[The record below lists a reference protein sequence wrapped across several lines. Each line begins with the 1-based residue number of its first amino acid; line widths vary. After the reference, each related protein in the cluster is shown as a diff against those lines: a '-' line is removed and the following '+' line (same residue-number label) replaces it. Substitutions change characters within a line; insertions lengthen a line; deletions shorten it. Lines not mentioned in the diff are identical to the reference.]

1 MFTQTERLIAVRN
14 LRPKRKQG
22 FLKIISL
29 FSFLG
34 IMLGVAILIIVMSVM
49 NGFRADLTDKIIGLN
64 PHLILQLND
73 GNDIKNV
80 KNKLSQK
87 YNKIN
92 ITETV
97 SGEVLA
103 GKEEFGIDPQMA
115 SQLASEIRSIH
126 ELNVSIGLIIGA
138 GNIFRGMEAAT
149 KGMERVT
156 GDYLG
161 MLATIMNAI
170 SLQDALEK
178 EDVETRTLSAI
189 TVSQIAEPYIRRR
202 ALRHLDKNRVVIV
215 AGGTGN
221 PYFTTDTAAAL
232 RAKELKANVLL
243 KGTKVDGVY
252 DKDPVLYSDEI
263 KYNEISYSEVLK
275 KNIQI
280 MDLTAI
286 TLCKENALP
295 IHVFNINKSGDL
307 KKVIL
312 GESIGTTINV

>member
-1 MFTQTERLIAVRN
+1 MPG
-14 LRPKRKQG
+14 PKYGRIL
-22 FLKIISL
+22 LKL
-29 FSFLG
+29 
-34 IMLGVAILIIVMSVM
+34 
-49 NGFRADLTDKIIGLN
+49 
-64 PHLILQLND
+64 
-73 GNDIKNV
+73 
-80 KNKLSQK
+80 
-87 YNKIN
+87 
-92 ITETV
+92 

-103 GKEEFGIDPQMA
+103 GKQEFGIDPLVA
-115 SQLASEIRSIH
+115 SRLASEIKTIH
-126 ELNVSIGLIIGA
+126 ELNVTIGLIIGA

-149 KGMERVT
+149 KGMDRVT

-178 EDVETRTLSAI
+178 EGIETRTLSAI
-189 TVSQIAEPYIRRR
+189 SVSQISEPFIRRR

-252 DKDPVLYSDEI
+252 DKDPFLHSDAV
-263 KYNEISYSEVLK
+263 KYDEISYSEVLNN
-275 KNIQI
+275 NIRI

-286 TLCKENALP
+286 TLCKENMLP
-295 IHVFNINKSGDL
+295 IHVFNINKNGDL
-307 KKVIL
+307 KKAIL
-312 GESIGTTINV
+312 GESIGTIINV

>member
-1 MFTQTERLIAVRN
+1 MSSPVYRRIL
-14 LRPKRKQG
+14 
-22 FLKIISL
+22 LKL
-29 FSFLG
+29 
-34 IMLGVAILIIVMSVM
+34 
-49 NGFRADLTDKIIGLN
+49 
-64 PHLILQLND
+64 
-73 GNDIKNV
+73 
-80 KNKLSQK
+80 
-87 YNKIN
+87 
-92 ITETV
+92 

-103 GKEEFGIDPQMA
+103 GEQDFGIDPTKA
-115 SQLASEIRSIH
+115 TQLANEIKSTH
-126 ELNVSIGLIIGA
+126 EMGVDIILIIGG
-138 GNIFRGMEAAT
+138 GNIFRGLQAAS
-149 KGMERVT
+149 KGMDRVT

-232 RAKELKANVLL
+232 RAKELKTNVLL

-252 DKDPVLYSDEI
+252 DKDPVLYSDAK

-275 KNIQI
+275 KNIRI

-312 GESIGTTINV
+312 GQSIGTTINV

>member
-1 MFTQTERLIAVRN
+1 MPG
-14 LRPKRKQG
+14 PKYGRIL
-22 FLKIISL
+22 LKL
-29 FSFLG
+29 
-34 IMLGVAILIIVMSVM
+34 
-49 NGFRADLTDKIIGLN
+49 
-64 PHLILQLND
+64 
-73 GNDIKNV
+73 
-80 KNKLSQK
+80 
-87 YNKIN
+87 
-92 ITETV
+92 

-103 GKEEFGIDPQMA
+103 GKQELGIDPLVA
-115 SQLASEIRSIH
+115 SRLASEIKTIH
-126 ELNVSIGLIIGA
+126 ELNVTIVLIIGA

-149 KGMERVT
+149 KGMDRVT

-178 EDVETRTLSAI
+178 EGIETRTLSAI
-189 TVSQIAEPYIRRR
+189 SVSQISEPFIRRR

-252 DKDPVLYSDEI
+252 DKDPFLHSDAV
-263 KYNEISYSEVLK
+263 KYDEISYSEVLN
-275 KNIQI
+275 KNIRI

-286 TLCKENALP
+286 TLCKENMLP
-295 IHVFNINKSGDL
+295 IHVFNINKNGDL
-307 KKVIL
+307 KKAIL
-312 GESIGTTINV
+312 GESIGTIINV